1 MRTRH
6 FAALLPMLA
15 LCLAA
20 GFSARAQVSYS
31 VVQAGANVGF
41 ANPGYKGAFSG
52 FAAHFIFGRNFDDR
66 AYLGFGLGNEALR
79 GDYRAAGP
87 NGPDQRQMRYD
98 YSLFPLF
105 LDGRL
110 PLALAGPNG
119 RIGFVANG
127 GYAPAI
133 AAQYDRGLLF
143 KGGLFYLIEK
153 PNSVNFTVSAGYGYQ
168 QLVRNYFGRDFRH
181 QHLAL
186 SVGLMFK

>member
-1 MRTRH
+1 MKTRR
-6 FAALLPMLA
+6 FAAFLPIWA
-15 LCLAA
+15 LCLI
-20 GFSARAQVSYS
+20 GFAARAQVSYS

-52 FAAHFIFGRNFDDR
+52 FAAHFIFGKNFDDR

-79 GDYRAAGP
+79 GDYRSADPDEAEQGP
-87 NGPDQRQMRYD
+87 MRYD

-110 PLALAGPNG
+110 PFTSVGENG
-119 RIGFVANG
+119 RIGLVANG

-133 AAQYDRGLLF
+133 AGQYDRGFLL
-143 KGGLFYLIEK
+143 KGGLFYLNEN
-153 PNSVNFTVSAGYGYQ
+153 PNSVNFTVSAAYGYQ
-168 QLVRNYFGRDFRH
+168 QLVRNFFGKDFQH
-181 QHLAL
+181 QHFAL

>member
-1 MRTRH
+1 MKTKH
-6 FAALLPMLA
+6 FATVLPMFA
-15 LCLAA
+15 LCLM
-20 GFSARAQVSYS
+20 GFRARAQVSYS

-41 ANPGYKGAFSG
+41 ANPGYRGAFSG

-79 GDYRAAGP
+79 GDYRTADLDGP
-87 NGPDQRQMRYD
+87 EQQLLRYD

-110 PLALAGPNG
+110 PFAWTGQNG
-119 RIGFVANG
+119 RIGFVANA

-143 KGGLFYLIEK
+143 KGGLFYLNEK

-168 QLVRNYFGRDFRH
+168 QLTRNYFGKEFRH